1 MAENEDLSNSSSS
14 SSSREDMHFF
24 EGVEKLLE
32 IWFEPNPSNKNADLR
47 KIPRPMW
54 DALLKTVRC
63 EIISFTR
70 NEQIDAYVLSESSM
84 FVSKR
89 RWILKTCGTTTPLQ
103 CLEPLLRLAS
113 EIAGYGEIEDLFYS
127 RKNFKRPE
135 MQVSPHRGFEEEVAF
150 LDSFFEDG
158 RAYSLGAINRDCW
171 HLYTLS
177 RGGGGSGN
185 KRMLNNNNHHNMS
198 NGCNAL
204 QTTHNMLTSSTKMN
218 LIESLQLPDPD
229 QTIEILMTD
238 LDPKVMAVFTK
249 DVCNTALEATQKSGI
264 HKLIPGMAIDDYL
277 FDPCGYSMNGVSK
290 SCGKKYKEGC
300 YMTIHITPEPDFSY
314 VSFESNIASSSYG
327 DLIARVIE
335 TFQPGKFIVTVFA
348 NKTSPAANV
357 SRELEHLGTIDQWK
371 RRDIQFSRFPT
382 YDLTYAQYCKYP
394 S

>member
-1 MAENEDLSNSSSS
+1 
-14 SSSREDMHFF
+14 MHFF

-32 IWFEPNPSNKNADLR
+32 IWFEPNPSNKGADLR

-89 RWILKTCGTTTPLQ
+89 RWILKTCGSTMTLA

-113 EIAGYGEIEDLFYS
+113 EIAGYGEIEELFYS

-135 MQVSPHRGFEEEVAF
+135 LQVSPHRGFDEEVAF

-171 HLYTLS
+171 YLYTLS
-177 RGGGGSGN
+177 RGGGGSG
-185 KRMLNNNNHHNMS
+185 KQEQFLNNSNNTMNDMIT
-198 NGCNAL
+198 NNKQQQQQQVAL
-204 QTTHNMLTSSTKMN
+204 TPSAKMN

-249 DVCNTALEATQKSGI
+249 DVCSTALEATQKSGI
-264 HKLIPGMAIDDYL
+264 HKLIPGMVIDDYL

-290 SCGKKYKEGC
+290 SGC

-314 VSFESNIASSSYG
+314 VSFESNVASSSYG
-327 DLIARVIE
+327 DLIARVID

-348 NKTSPAANV
+348 NKTSSAANV
-357 SRELEHLGTIDQWK
+357 SRELEHLATIDQWK
-371 RRDIQFSRFPT
+371 RRDIQFSRFAS

>member
-1 MAENEDLSNSSSS
+1 MAESEDMSSSSNSSSNG
-14 SSSREDMHFF
+14 SREDIHFF

-32 IWFEPNPSNKNADLR
+32 IWFEPNPANKGADLR

-70 NEQIDAYVLSESSM
+70 NDQIDAYVLSESSM

-103 CLEPLLRLAS
+103 CFEPLLRLAS
-113 EIAGYGEIEDLFYS
+113 EIGGYAEIEDLFYS
-127 RKNFKRPE
+127 RKNYKRPE
-135 MQVSPHRGFEEEVAF
+135 LQVSPHRGFEEEVAF
-150 LDSFFEDG
+150 LDSYFDDG

-177 RGGGGSGN
+177 RGGGGSN
-185 KRMLNNNNHHNMS
+185 VKKRNGHIHQLHQQQQQQHHHHHLS
-198 NGCNAL
+198 AEQQQHEL
-204 QTTHNMLTSSTKMN
+204 QT
-218 LIESLQLPDPD
+218 IESAMMMQELPDPD

-238 LDPKVMAVFTK
+238 LDPKVMAIFTK
-249 DVCNTALEATQKSGI
+249 NECSTANEATQKSGI
-264 HKLIPGMAIDDYL
+264 HRLIPGMVIDDYL
-277 FDPCGYSMNGVSK
+277 FDPCGYSMNGISK
-290 SCGKKYKEGC
+290 NGC
-300 YMTIHITPEPDFSY
+300 YMTIHITPEPEFSY
-314 VSFESNIASSSYG
+314 VSFESNLASTAYAE
-327 DLIARVIE
+327 LISRVIR

-348 NKTSPAANV
+348 NKTSPAANAN
-357 SRELEHLGTIDQWK
+357 REIEHLGTIDQWK
-371 RRDIQFSRFPT
+371 RRDIQYSRFSG

>member
-1 MAENEDLSNSSSS
+1 
-14 SSSREDMHFF
+14 MHFF

-70 NEQIDAYVLSESSM
+70 NDQIDAYVLSESSM

-177 RGGGGSGN
+177 RGGGGSAN
-185 KRMLNNNNHHNMS
+185 KQMLNNITNNNNHNINHHHHHNMS
-198 NGCNAL
+198 NNGHAQQL
-204 QTTHNMLTSSTKMN
+204 QTTQSAKMN

-249 DVCNTALEATQKSGI
+249 DVCRTALEATQRSGI
-264 HKLIPGMAIDDYL
+264 HKLIPGMVIDDYL

-290 SCGKKYKEGC
+290 SGC

-314 VSFESNIASSSYG
+314 VSFESNVASSSYG
-327 DLIARVIE
+327 DLIARVID